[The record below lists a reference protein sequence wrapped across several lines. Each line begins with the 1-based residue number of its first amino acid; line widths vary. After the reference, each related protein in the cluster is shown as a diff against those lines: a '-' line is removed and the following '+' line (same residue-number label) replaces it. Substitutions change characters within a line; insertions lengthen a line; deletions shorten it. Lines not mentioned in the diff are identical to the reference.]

1 MQRSALLTKV
11 ALQDLEDEERGDRTR
26 LLRHVRSST
35 RMVPAPLKLHSGSSP
50 SVCPNYS
57 LYVFQSSV
65 ETGSSLV
72 TCVCSITPPSG
83 S

>member
-57 LYVFQSSV
+57 LYVFQSS
-65 ETGSSLV
+65 LK
-72 TCVCSITPPSG
+72 PSPLW
-83 S
+83 SPVSVQ